1 MRKQIVVSLILLFT
15 CLWQSLSGQG
25 KYPKGYFRSPVNF
38 PLSLSGSFGEL
49 RQNHFHS
56 GIDIRTQGVQGK
68 PVYAIADGY
77 VTRVNISP
85 VGFGKALYIA
95 HPNGYTSVYG
105 HLKSCTGAT
114 ASWIRSQ
121 QYKQESFTLDKEVPA
136 DQLKVKKGDLIAY
149 SGNSGSSSGPHLHF
163 EIRDTRTQEVID
175 PLLFGLG
182 TNDRIPP
189 KITYLKIYPWDEN
202 ALVNG
207 KQAELLLPVLAKGSG
222 YGVKNND
229 TIKVSGNVFFGI
241 ETSDHADGGL
251 KTGANNI
258 ELTVDGSE
266 IFSQHIDRFAFSQ
279 TRYVNS
285 LMDYSAYLRSKH
297 KIQRSYI
304 APNNRLEVY
313 QGVKNRGVVA
323 FTDTRIHKIRY
334 KVTDDLG
341 NFSLLT
347 FWVKSVP
354 PSGRNPLSGSTG
366 NQAVQTFFCKQENHF
381 ERPGIRFDIPA
392 EALYEDLPFNY
403 YVTDPVQGSY
413 SDLHHIHNPYTPL
426 HTFCTLSIRA
436 NRLPAPLQGKA
447 LIVSL
452 EETGLFISRGGKVEN
467 GWATTRI
474 REFGNFTVAV
484 DTVPPVIRAIN
495 IFKNKNVGKQS
506 DIQMKISDNLSGIQS
521 YRGTLN
527 GKWIL
532 MDYDQKNNLLTYSFD
547 DRIKSGKNHFVL
559 IVTDAVGNSAHYE
572 ANLLR

>member
-1 MRKQIVVSLILLFT
+1 MRKQIVVSLILVFI
-15 CLWQSLSGQG
+15 CLWQPLSGQG

-38 PLSLSGSFGEL
+38 PISLSGSFGEL

-56 GIDIRTQGVQGK
+56 GIDIRTQSVQGK

-77 VTRVNISP
+77 IARVNISP
-85 VGFGKALYIA
+85 VGFGKALYIS

-241 ETSDHADGGL
+241 ETSDHSDGGL

-304 APNNRLEVY
+304 ASNNRLEVY

-347 FWVKSVP
+347 FWVKSAP

-392 EALYEDLPFNY
+392 EALYEDLPFDY

-413 SDLHHIHNPYTPL
+413 SDLHHLHNPYTPL

-436 NRLPAPLQGKA
+436 NRLPVPLQSKA

-452 EETGLFISRGGKVEN
+452 EETGRFTSRGGKVEN

-474 REFGNFTVAV
+474 REFGNFTVAI

-495 IFKNKNVGKQS
+495 IFQFKNVGKQS

-559 IVTDAVGNSAHYE
+559 IVTDAVGNAAHYE